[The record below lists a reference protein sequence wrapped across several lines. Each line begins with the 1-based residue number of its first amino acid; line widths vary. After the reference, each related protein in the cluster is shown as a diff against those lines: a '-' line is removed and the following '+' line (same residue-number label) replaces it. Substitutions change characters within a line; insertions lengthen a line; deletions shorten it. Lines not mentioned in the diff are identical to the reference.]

1 MASLLSSQ
9 RNFYNNIIQ
18 IENKINIPLKLL
30 YNNYILSLNMNPNNF
45 NNKENRIIPF
55 TYIFSYKQVKNM
67 KNYKYHRH
75 DFSLFIPNFKKI
87 QNLTIDLHANNG
99 SINEIIS
106 LGILSSK
113 NNVSSIFSFEED
125 NS

>member
-1 MASLLSSQ
+1 
-9 RNFYNNIIQ
+9 
-18 IENKINIPLKLL
+18 
-30 YNNYILSLNMNPNNF
+30 
-45 NNKENRIIPF
+45 
-55 TYIFSYKQVKNM
+55 M

-75 DFSLFIPNFKKI
+75 DFYLFTPNFKKI
-87 QNLTIDLHANNG
+87 QNLTIDLHANND